1 MKSLIKFLPILAF
14 VGMLM
19 GGNDILIAA
28 PVAVVLAALVAMIIQ
43 KHSFQTVLDNAVNNV
58 REMVMIF
65 FIIMVAYALAEV
77 LLATG
82 VGASIITAALKMG
95 ITARTI
101 AVTGFLVTCVLSI
114 ATGTSWG
121 TFAACAPVFLWLNYI
136 VGGNVVLTA
145 CAIAGG
151 ACFGDNIG
159 LISDTT
165 VLSSGIQNVKVIDR
179 IRHQGVW
186 SVLCAALS
194 AIAFLLVSIFMGLA
208 NTVGDPSEAI
218 SSISP
223 EAWQAIADAKP
234 VAVTL
239 LEQVEQGV
247 PLYMMIPLVIVIG
260 LAVKGVQTLLCLG
273 AGIVS
278 SLFLGIFAGTVT
290 SVSGSF
296 DLIINGF
303 SAAGSW
309 TILMIMWVA
318 AFGGI
323 MNSINAFEPLA
334 RVIVKFA
341 KNIRHLMFSNAL
353 LCLFGNFILGDE
365 IAEIVTISPV
375 IKSITEKHVKTSEEN
390 MYKLRLR
397 NATFADALGVYG
409 SQLIPWHVF
418 IIFYTSMANAV
429 FPLHQ
434 FQTVDLIRYNFMAFI
449 AVFSILFLTITG
461 FDKYVPL
468 FGLPSDSEV
477 EIIDNLEEDLIEKE
491 INTVV

>member
-28 PVAVVLAALVAMIIQ
+28 PTAVVLAALVAMFVQ
-43 KHSFQTVLDNAVNNV
+43 KHSFQTVLDNALSNV
-58 REMVMIF
+58 KEMVMIF

-82 VGASIITAALKMG
+82 VGASIITAALKFG

-101 AVTGFLVTCVLSI
+101 AITGFLVTCILSI

-165 VLSSGIQNVKVIDR
+165 VLSSGIQNVQVIDR

-186 SVLCAALS
+186 SLLCASFS
-194 AIAFLLVSIFMGLA
+194 AIAFFAASILMGLP

-218 SSISP
+218 NSITP

-239 LEQVEQGV
+239 LEQVQDGV
-247 PLYMMIPLVIVIG
+247 PLYMIIPLIIVIG
-260 LAVKGVQTLLCLG
+260 LAIKGVQTLLCLG

-290 SVSGSF
+290 SLSGSF
-296 DLIINGF
+296 DLITGGF
-303 SAAGSW
+303 STAGSW

-334 RVIVKFA
+334 KLVVKFA

-353 LCLFGNFILGDE
+353 LCLIGNFILGDE
-365 IAEIVTISPV
+365 IAEIVTMSPV
-375 IKSITEKHVKTSEEN
+375 IKSNTYKHVKTSEEN

-429 FPLHQ
+429 FPLYE
-434 FQTVDLIRYNFMAFI
+434 FQTFDLIKYNFMAMI
-449 AVFSILFLTITG
+449 AVVSILVLTVTG
-461 FDKYVPL
+461 LDRFVPL
-468 FGLPSDSEV
+468 FGLPRDSEV
-477 EIIDNLEEDLIEKE
+477 EIIEHPEDDLEAQ
-491 INTVV
+491 VV

>member
-1 MKSLIKFLPILAF
+1 MKSFIKFTPIIVF
-14 VGMLM
+14 VVMLM
-19 GGNDILIAA
+19 KGNDILIAA
-28 PVAVVLAALVAMIIQ
+28 PVAVILAGIVAMLTQ
-43 KHSFQTVLDNAVNNV
+43 KHTFQTVLNNALNNV
-58 REMVMIF
+58 KEMVMIF

-82 VGASIITAALKMG
+82 VGASIISAALKMG
-95 ITARTI
+95 ITAQTI
-101 AVTGFLVTCVLSI
+101 ALTGFLVTCILSI

-165 VLSSGIQNVKVIDR
+165 VLSSGIQNVQVIDR

-186 SVLCAALS
+186 SLLCAVLS
-194 AIAFLLVSIFMGLA
+194 AITFFVASIIMGLP
-208 NTVGDPSEAI
+208 TTTGDPSQAI
-218 SSISP
+218 QSISP
-223 EAWQAIADAKP
+223 EAMQAIADAKP

-239 LEQVEQGV
+239 LEQVEHGV
-247 PLYMMIPLVIVIG
+247 PLYMIIPLIVVIG
-260 LAVKGVQTLLCLG
+260 LAIKGVQTLLCLG
-273 AGIVS
+273 AGILS
-278 SLFLGIFAGTVT
+278 SLILGFFAGTVT
-290 SVSGSF
+290 SLSASF
-296 DLIINGF
+296 DMITNGF
-303 SAAGSW
+303 SSAGSW
-309 TILMIMWVA
+309 TILMIMWVG

-323 MNSINAFEPLA
+323 MNSMNAFEPLA
-334 RVIVKFA
+334 KLVIKFA

-353 LCLFGNFILGDE
+353 LCLGGNVVLGDE

-375 IKSITEKHVKTSEEN
+375 IKSITDQHVKTSEEN

-418 IIFYTSMANAV
+418 IIFYTSMSNSV
-429 FPLHQ
+429 FPLYE
-434 FQTVDLIRYNFMAFI
+434 FQTIDLIKYNFMAYI
-449 AVFSILFLTITG
+449 AVTSILILTITG
-461 FDKYVPL
+461 WDKFIPL
-468 FGLPSDSEV
+468 FALPRDSEV
-477 EIIDNLEEDLIEKE
+477 EIIE
-491 INTVV
+491 

>member
-1 MKSLIKFLPILAF
+1 MKSLIKFIPILAF
-14 VGMLM
+14 VAMLM
-19 GGNDILIAA
+19 KGYDILIAA
-28 PVAVVLAALVAMIIQ
+28 PFAVILAGIVAIWVEKHTFQSVLNNALG
-43 KHSFQTVLDNAVNNV
+43 NV
-58 REMVMIF
+58 KEMVIIF

-82 VGASIITAALKMG
+82 VGASIISGALKLG

-165 VLSSGIQNVKVIDR
+165 VLSSGIQNVQVIDR

-186 SVLCAALS
+186 SLLCALFS
-194 AIAFLLVSIFMGLA
+194 AIAFFLVSIIMGLPTSLG
-208 NTVGDPSEAI
+208 NPSEAI
-218 SSISP
+218 QSISP

-247 PLYMMIPLVIVIG
+247 PLYMVIPLIIVIG
-260 LAVKGVQTLLCLG
+260 LAIKGIQTLLCLG

-278 SLFLGIFAGTVT
+278 SLILGFFAGTVT
-290 SVSGSF
+290 SLSVAF
-296 DLIINGF
+296 DMITTGF
-303 SAAGSW
+303 SGAGSW
-309 TILMIMWVA
+309 TILMIMWVG

-323 MNSINAFEPLA
+323 MNSINAFEPVAKL
-334 RVIVKFA
+334 VVGFA
-341 KNIRHLMFSNAL
+341 KNIRQLMFSNAL
-353 LCLFGNFILGDE
+353 LCLGGNLVLGDE

-375 IKSITEKHVKTSEEN
+375 IKSITDKHVKTSEEN

-397 NATFADALGVYG
+397 NATYADALGVYG

-418 IIFYTSMANAV
+418 IIFYTSMSNAV
-429 FPLHQ
+429 FPLYQ
-434 FQTVDLIRYNFMAFI
+434 FQTVDLIKYNFMAYI
-449 AVFSILFLTITG
+449 AVFSILILTITG
-461 FDKYVPL
+461 WDRFIPL
-468 FGLPSDSEV
+468 FGLPKDSEV
-477 EIIDNLEEDLIEKE
+477 EIIKDVELKLESETI
-491 INTVV
+491 

>member
-1 MKSLIKFLPILAF
+1 MKSLVKFIPILTF
-14 VGMLM
+14 VGLLM
-19 GGNDILIAA
+19 GKYDILIAA
-28 PVAVVLAALVAMIIQ
+28 PIAVVLAAIIAMIVQ
-43 KHSFQTVLDNAVNNV
+43 KQSFNEVLNNALNNV
-58 REMVMIF
+58 KEMVMIF

-77 LLATG
+77 LLSTG
-82 VGASIITAALKMG
+82 VGAAIISFALKLG

-101 AVTGFLVTCVLSI
+101 AVIGFIVTCILSI

-136 VGGNVVLTA
+136 VGGDVVLTA

-165 VLSSGIQNVKVIDR
+165 VLSSGIQNVQVIDR

-186 SVLCAALS
+186 SLLCAGLS
-194 AIAFLLVSIFMGLA
+194 AIAFFVVSLA
-208 NTVGDPSEAI
+208 MNLPNTVGNPSEAI
-218 SSISP
+218 ASISP
-223 EAWQAIADAKP
+223 EAMQAIADAKP

-239 LEQVEQGV
+239 LEQVDQGV
-247 PLYMMIPLVIVIG
+247 PIFMVIPVIIIIG
-260 LAVKGVQTLLCLG
+260 LAIKGVQTLLCLG
-273 AGIVS
+273 AGILS
-278 SLFLGIFAGTVT
+278 SLILGAFAGTVT
-290 SVSGSF
+290 SISGSF
-296 DLIINGF
+296 DMITTGF
-303 SAAGSW
+303 SGAGSW

-323 MNSINAFEPLA
+323 MNSMNAFEPLA
-334 RVIVKFA
+334 KLVIKFS
-341 KNIRHLMFSNAL
+341 NTVRQLMFSNAL
-353 LCLFGNFILGDE
+353 LCLFGNLILGDE

-375 IKSITEKHVKTSEEN
+375 IKSVTDKHVKTSEEN

-429 FPLHQ
+429 FPLYE
-434 FQTVDLIRYNFMAFI
+434 FKTVDLIKYNFMAFI
-449 AVFSILFLTITG
+449 AVGSILILTITG
-461 FDKYVPL
+461 LDRLIPL
-468 FGLPSDSEV
+468 FGLPKDDEV
-477 EIIDNLEEDLIEKE
+477 EIVKDAIELEEAM
-491 INTVV
+491 

>member
-1 MKSLIKFLPILAF
+1 MKSLVKFIPILAF
-14 VGMLM
+14 VGLLM
-19 GGNDILIAA
+19 SKFDILIAA
-28 PVAVVLAALVAMIIQ
+28 PIAVVLAAIVAMVVQ
-43 KHSFQTVLDNAVNNV
+43 KHSFETVLENALNNV
-58 REMVMIF
+58 KDMVMIF

-77 LLATG
+77 LLSTG
-82 VGASIITAALKMG
+82 VGASIISVSLKLG

-101 AVTGFLVTCVLSI
+101 AVIGFLVTCILSI

-186 SVLCAALS
+186 SLLCAALS
-194 AIAFLLVSIFMGLA
+194 AVAFFVASLVMNLPNI
-208 NTVGDPSEAI
+208 VGNSSEAI
-218 SSISP
+218 QSITP

-247 PLYMMIPLVIVIG
+247 PIYMVIPIIIVIA
-260 LAVKGVQTLLCLG
+260 LAIKGVQTLLCLG

-278 SLFLGIFAGTVT
+278 SLVLGVFAGTVT
-290 SVSGSF
+290 SLSGSF
-296 DLIINGF
+296 EMITNGF
-303 SAAGSW
+303 TSAGSW

-334 RVIVKFA
+334 KLVVKFSN
-341 KNIRHLMFSNAL
+341 NIRQLMFSNAL
-353 LCLFGNFILGDE
+353 LCLIGNLILGDE

-375 IKSITEKHVKTSEEN
+375 IKSITDKHVVTSEEN

-429 FPLHQ
+429 FPLYE
-434 FQTVDLIRYNFMAFI
+434 FKTFDLIKYNFMAYI
-449 AVFSILFLTITG
+449 AVGSILILTITG
-461 FDKYVPL
+461 LDRFIPL
-468 FGLPSDSEV
+468 FGLPKDSEV
-477 EIIDNLEEDLIEKE
+477 EIVKDIKE
-491 INTVV
+491 IKEQAII